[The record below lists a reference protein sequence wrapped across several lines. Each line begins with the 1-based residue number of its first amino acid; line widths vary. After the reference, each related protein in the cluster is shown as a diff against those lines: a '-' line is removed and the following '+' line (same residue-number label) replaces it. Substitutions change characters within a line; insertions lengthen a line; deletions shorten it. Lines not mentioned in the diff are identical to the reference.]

1 MITSS
6 KVWLVEV
13 DVESVDQVANLI
25 IDHHIPLDDLYKR
38 TVRAAA
44 LQE

>member
-13 DVESVDQVANLI
+13 DVELVDQVANFI
-25 IDHHIPLDDLYKR
+25 IDHHIPLDDPYKR
-38 TVRAAA
+38 TARVAT